1 MKKELTF
8 PFLLKCCDLAQ
19 EKFWKSIFEDL
30 AYGQAPYGAFI
41 SKGFLTCTYKG
52 KEFSYRL
59 APKDPEVLFND
70 IYELLTDK
78 LGILSANEQNQKR
91 LLFEEL
97 EKSMRDKN
105 EEWGKIRKKKIKDLI
120 IEKYVVAM
128 KREYKLSFTQARK
141 LLAYI
146 YLGTQFKTIT
156 PKDVDY
162 ADGKIVSINGISFRE
177 GKIVL
182 NKSVS
187 CLG

>member
-1 MKKELTF
+1 MKKELLF
-8 PFLLKCCDLAQ
+8 SFLLKCCDLAQ
-19 EKFWKSIFEDL
+19 EKFWKNIFEDL

-41 SKGFLTCTYKG
+41 SKGFLSCTYKG
-52 KEFSYRL
+52 KEFSYKL
-59 APKDPEVLFND
+59 TPKDPEVMFND

-120 IEKYVVAM
+120 IEKYVVSM
-128 KREYKLSFTQARK
+128 KNEYCLSFVQARK

-146 YLGTQFKTIT
+146 YLGAQFKTIT
-156 PKDVDY
+156 PKDVEY
-162 ADGKIVSINGISFRE
+162 VEGEIVSINGISFRE
-177 GKIVL
+177 GKIIL
-182 NKSVS
+182 AKAVS
-187 CLG
+187 NLG